1 MMTGSVC
8 CRRSC
13 LRAAGFAV
21 VLVAGCYTY
30 TPVAGVTPAPD
41 AELSLV
47 FTDQGRV
54 GAGSVLGSSLE
65 RVDGR
70 VVRATDS
77 AYLIRVARVTDLR
90 GGQTQWRGE
99 TVSVARAWVGNTYE
113 RRFSPSRTYLIAGL
127 CSAAVAVFIGT
138 RAFGLTGRGS
148 PGSGGG
154 GVNGQ

>member
-1 MMTGSVC
+1 MAGAVRW
-8 CRRSC
+8 RRAWPGAVGI
-13 LRAAGFAV
+13 AA
-21 VLVAGCYTY
+21 LCTAGCYTY
-30 TPVAGVTPAPD
+30 APVGAVTPAPN

-54 GAGSVLGSSLE
+54 GVGSLLGSSLE

-70 VVRATDS
+70 VVRSSDS
-77 AYLIRVARVTDLR
+77 AYLLRVERVIDLH
-90 GGQTQWRGE
+90 GAQTPWRGE

-113 RRFSPSRTYLIAGL
+113 RRFSRSRTYLIAGL

-138 RAFGLTGRGS
+138 RAFGLSGSGS
-148 PGSGGG
+148 PGSGSGG